1 MLINPLNPFVFV
13 KISSLKATVFFLIV
27 LLIKS
32 NLLRVKGGLIGGLF
46 ALTLLS
52 GILITSSVAV
62 GALIYAFNEKN
73 KANTNNENNSEE
85 TIDAVAI

>member
-1 MLINPLNPFVFV
+1 M
-13 KISSLKATVFFLIV
+13 
-27 LLIKS
+27 
-32 NLLRVKGGLIGGLF
+32 LRVKGGLIGGLF